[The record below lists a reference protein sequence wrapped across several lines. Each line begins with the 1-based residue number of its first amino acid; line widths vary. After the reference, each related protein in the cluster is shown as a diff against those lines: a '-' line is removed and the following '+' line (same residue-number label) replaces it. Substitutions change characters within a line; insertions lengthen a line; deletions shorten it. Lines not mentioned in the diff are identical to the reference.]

1 MAPSD
6 NVITVTVGDDVDQS
20 SFFVDVQTT
29 NNDPYVMIA
38 QPSRFMSGM
47 NDEEIYA
54 HLMEDYGT
62 WGILN
67 FVYEGSLSGRMTGL
81 DPDTEYTMVVFG
93 YKAGRQT
100 TPMQKFTVR
109 TAPAGPAEDCRFEF
123 ILNEAGSN
131 SLNITVSPTD
141 AAHYYYWYVYP
152 MEATADDVKTDVRR
166 LIDEGYYGDMYEFS
180 YYELSQGKSTGKIS
194 FLAPETEY
202 KVAAVVMDEETGEFL
217 ADVIFSGP
225 FSTLEADYA
234 DITVTASY
242 DKFYDGDDLYD
253 INPDA
258 GAQYRGYA
266 MVPVTI
272 TIDGEYESYYYTMI
286 DYVTGLEDPEIYP
299 DAMLYET
306 LVYYG
311 VYYAETVNFRAPWN
325 KTVLLAA
332 MAIDKDGRYSRVFRQ
347 KCQFKKYN
355 ASDIEDLFTRSSAM
369 TGGVDIP
376 YALPESEIKVE
387 KDRRTGDSRC
397 STGNL
402 MKIRK
407 ENRIRRF

>member
-1 MAPSD
+1 
-6 NVITVTVGDDVDQS
+6 
-20 SFFVDVQTT
+20 
-29 NNDPYVMIA
+29 
-38 QPSRFMSGM
+38 
-47 NDEEIYA
+47 
-54 HLMEDYGT
+54 
-62 WGILN
+62 
-67 FVYEGSLSGRMTGL
+67 
-81 DPDTEYTMVVFG
+81 
-93 YKAGRQT
+93 
-100 TPMQKFTVR
+100 
-109 TAPAGPAEDCRFEF
+109 
-123 ILNEAGSN
+123 
-131 SLNITVSPTD
+131 
-141 AAHYYYWYVYP
+141 
-152 MEATADDVKTDVRR
+152 
-166 LIDEGYYGDMYEFS
+166 
-180 YYELSQGKSTGKIS
+180 
-194 FLAPETEY
+194 
-202 KVAAVVMDEETGEFL
+202 
-217 ADVIFSGP
+217 
-225 FSTLEADYA
+225 
-234 DITVTASY
+234 
-242 DKFYDGDDLYD
+242 
-253 INPDA
+253 
-258 GAQYRGYA
+258 

-286 DYVTGLEDPEIYP
+286 DYVTGLENPEVYP

-397 STGNL
+397 STDNL

>member
-1 MAPSD
+1 
-6 NVITVTVGDDVDQS
+6 
-20 SFFVDVQTT
+20 
-29 NNDPYVMIA
+29 
-38 QPSRFMSGM
+38 
-47 NDEEIYA
+47 
-54 HLMEDYGT
+54 
-62 WGILN
+62 
-67 FVYEGSLSGRMTGL
+67 
-81 DPDTEYTMVVFG
+81 
-93 YKAGRQT
+93 
-100 TPMQKFTVR
+100 MQKFTVR

-152 MEATADDVKTDVRR
+152 MEATADDVKDDVRR

-202 KVAAVVMDEETGEFL
+202 KVAAVVMDEDTGEFL

-286 DYVTGLEDPEIYP
+286 DYVTGLENPEVYP

-397 STGNL
+397 STDNL